1 MPAGLSLVLFLLSF
15 SSLLSFS
22 AAQGEGTAK
31 CADSG
36 LDWYV
41 GGAGETPCRTYERLR
56 QICNSNY
63 RVGKLNPNT
72 PPDFCDEQVASCC
85 CNSVSFALSMLC
97 LTCQR
102 GVGSSGI
109 GIDAGKG
116 AYQMYL
122 NAGRPNNQFC
132 SPQVNKTL
140 PGDIQNA
147 VCNNNI
153 KIYDGLYNLFW
164 GDGTWFYVYTSQTL
178 TKDQN
183 ANPDTVLGKCSSPKP
198 PTTTSTSTST
208 SSTPKTVPTTTSTPT
223 TSTSTPSKQDSTT
236 TEIRENVSTS
246 SSSNSA
252 DTSSSSASSS
262 SAVAHFVGTGLAS
275 FSSAA
280 PSSTESGADAG
291 TSDHSGTET
300 ESGDSASSNHLGS
313 GAIAGI
319 AIGCLALITIV
330 IIALLYCRRRRYAA
344 QLSRSQP
351 IYPTAPGEVGSPYSD
366 SRTGLNAQAT
376 LPSHPPSPTPQPQ
389 PLILPL
395 REKDPRQLAET
406 TTSPYSDDD
415 GMTNSDRPT
424 SEAYTTTTATDM
436 LWMERH
442 VDAGPIRSSML
453 NRAPSGRLPPAYGD
467 LVREAGMSSAPPVP
481 LLEVGYGQEQDQG
494 EGPSTSRV

>member
-1 MPAGLSLVLFLLSF
+1 MF
-15 SSLLSFS
+15 
-22 AAQGEGTAK
+22 
-31 CADSG
+31 
-36 LDWYV
+36 
-41 GGAGETPCRTYERLR
+41 
-56 QICNSNY
+56 
-63 RVGKLNPNT
+63 
-72 PPDFCDEQVASCC
+72 
-85 CNSVSFALSMLC
+85 
-97 LTCQR
+97 
-102 GVGSSGI
+102 
-109 GIDAGKG
+109 
-116 AYQMYL
+116 
-122 NAGRPNNQFC
+122 
-132 SPQVNKTL
+132 
-140 PGDIQNA
+140 
-147 VCNNNI
+147 
-153 KIYDGLYNLFW
+153 
-164 GDGTWFYVYTSQTL
+164 VYTSQTL

-344 QLSRSQP
+344 QLSRSQRMSISTRFFWINWP
-351 IYPTAPGEVGSPYSD
+351 IFFVAIYPTAPGEVGSPYSD

>member
-1 MPAGLSLVLFLLSF
+1 
-15 SSLLSFS
+15 
-22 AAQGEGTAK
+22 K

-72 PPDFCDEQVASCC
+72 PPDVCDEQVASCC

-102 GVGSSGI
+102 GVGSAGI
-109 GIDAGKG
+109 GFDAGKG

-122 NAGRPNNQFC
+122 NAGRANNQFC

-140 PGDIQNA
+140 PGDIQTA

-164 GDGTWFYVYTSQTL
+164 GDGACKSCFLSFPYLANRRLLPYNSVYTSQTL

-183 ANPDTVLGKCSSPKP
+183 ANPNTVLGKCSPPKP
-198 PTTTSTSTST
+198 PTLTSTST
-208 SSTPKTVPTTTSTPT
+208 SSTPTTPPTTTSTPT

-236 TEIRENVSTS
+236 TEIRENVPTS
-246 SSSNSA
+246 STSNSA

-262 SAVAHFVGTGLAS
+262 SSAVAQFIGSGVAHT
-275 FSSAA
+275 SSAA
-280 PSSTESGADAG
+280 PSSTGLGEDVG
-291 TSDHSGTET
+291 TSDHSGTGS
-300 ESGDSASSNHLGS
+300 ESGDSASSKHLKNGT
-313 GAIAGI
+313 IAGI
-319 AIGCLALITIV
+319 AIGCLALITII

-351 IYPTAPGEVGSPYSD
+351 IYPTAPGEPGSPYSD
-366 SRTGLNAQAT
+366 SRTGLNAQDT
-376 LPSHPPSPTPQPQ
+376 LSSHPPSPTPQPQ
-389 PLILPL
+389 PLLIPL
-395 REKDPRQLAET
+395 REKDPRQFAEA
-406 TTSPYSDDD
+406 TSPYSDDD
-415 GMTNSDRPT
+415 GMTDSDRPT

-436 LWMERH
+436 LMMERH

-481 LLEVGYGQEQDQG
+481 LLGAGYGPGQDQG